1 MENDLAFADLTALCG
16 MLQRREV
23 SSVEAVLAC
32 LEQISTHGERLH
44 AFTEVFF
51 DDALGQAKNAD
62 QMRDRGEN
70 AGPLHGIPIAV
81 KDLLDIAG
89 RVNTGGTACRKDAP
103 PAPHSAPAVA
113 ALENAGAIVIGKANL
128 DELAFGVAS
137 QNEHFGFVHNPW
149 GENLIPGG
157 SSGGSA
163 VALAAGMAYGALGT
177 DTGGSVRIPAS
188 VTATSALKVTTGL
201 ISTAGCIAVS
211 GTLDS
216 VGPMA
221 RSVRDLEIMLN
232 LLEQTGT
239 LRTKPGKLAGNGVS
253 GLRLGIE
260 EQHFFNRSRMSAD
273 CQTVMDSVLSD
284 LESVGIELVPIKL
297 PSIGYAE
304 AAQKAIVLAEA
315 ANYHSGP
322 LRELRPLYGSIIKPN
337 LVLGDAVLAG
347 DYLKAMDFRFVLA
360 REFAAAFEYADF
372 VVTPGVPFAPTS
384 HDVENY
390 VWPDGS
396 SDHIFDAAWRNF
408 FPTNLVGL
416 PSLALPCG
424 LSDAGTPIGLQLI
437 APALCER
444 DLLTAG
450 TALTRKLAWQ
460 FRAPGVQGTG
470 ARSHRKEGRA
480 AERNRKVL

>member
-1 MENDLAFADLTALCG
+1 MANELIFADLTALCG
-16 MLQRREV
+16 MLESGEV
-23 SSVEAVLAC
+23 SSVEAVKAC
-32 LEQISTHGERLH
+32 LEQISTHGERLN
-44 AFTEVFF
+44 AFTEVFA
-51 DDALGQAKNAD
+51 DSALDQAKNAD
-62 QMRDRGEN
+62 QLRGSGEV
-70 AGPLHGIPIAV
+70 AGPLHGVPIAV

-89 RVNTGGTACRKDAP
+89 RVNTGGTACWKDAP
-103 PAPHSAPAVA
+103 PAVRSAPAVA
-113 ALENAGAIVIGKANL
+113 ALEKAGAIVIGKANL

-149 GENLIPGG
+149 GDNLIPGG

-163 VALAAGMAYGALGT
+163 VTLASGMAYAALGT

-201 ISTAGCIAVS
+201 ISTEGCFAVS

-221 RSVRDLEIMLN
+221 RSVRDLEVMLD
-232 LLEQTGT
+232 LLEQTGN
-239 LRTKPGKLAGNGVS
+239 LRTKPGKLAENGLA

-260 EQHFFNRSRMSAD
+260 EQHFFNRMRMSAE

-284 LESVGIELVPIKL
+284 LEGAGIELVPVTL

-315 ANYHSGP
+315 ANYHSGR
-322 LRELRPLYGSIIKPN
+322 LRELRPLYGSIIRPN
-337 LVLGDAVLAG
+337 LALGDAVLAG

-360 REFAAAFEYADF
+360 REFATAFEEVDF
-372 VVTPGVPFAPTS
+372 LVTPGVPFAPTT

-396 SDHIFDAAWRNF
+396 SDHIFDAVWRNF

-416 PSLALPCG
+416 PSLSLPCG
-424 LSDAGTPIGLQLI
+424 LSHTGAPIGLQLI

-444 DLLTAG
+444 DLLATG
-450 TALTRKLAWQ
+450 TALTREFAWQ
-460 FRAPGVQGTG
+460 FRAPGV
-470 ARSHRKEGRA
+470 
-480 AERNRKVL
+480 

>member
-1 MENDLAFADLTALCG
+1 MANELGFADLTELRG
-16 MLQRREV
+16 MLDGREV
-23 SSVEAVLAC
+23 SSVEAVNAC
-32 LEQISTHGERLH
+32 LVQISTHEERLS
-44 AFTEVFF
+44 AFTEIFA
-51 DDALGQAKNAD
+51 DDALTQAKHAD
-62 QMRDRGEN
+62 QMRSSGEVV
-70 AGPLHGIPIAV
+70 GPLHGVPIAV

-89 RVNTGGTACRKDAP
+89 RVNTGGTACWKEAP
-103 PAPHSAPAVA
+103 PAVHSSPAVA
-113 ALENAGAIVIGKANL
+113 ALEKAGAIVIGKANL

-137 QNEHFGFVHNPW
+137 QNEHFGFVNNPW
-149 GENLIPGG
+149 GNNLIPGG

-163 VALAAGMAYGALGT
+163 VTLAAGMAYAALGT

-201 ISTAGCIAVS
+201 ISTEGCFAVS

-221 RSVRDLEIMLN
+221 RSVRDLEVMLN
-232 LLEQTGT
+232 LLEQTST

-253 GLRLGIE
+253 GLRFGIE
-260 EQHFFNRSRMSAD
+260 EQHFFNRSRMSAE
-273 CQTVMDSVLSD
+273 CQTVMDKVLSD
-284 LESVGIELVPIKL
+284 LESAGIELVPVKL

-315 ANYHSGP
+315 ANYHSGR
-322 LRELRPLYGSIIKPN
+322 LREFRPLYGSIIKPN
-337 LVLGDAVLAG
+337 LALGDAVLAG

-360 REFAAAFEYADF
+360 REFVAAFEDVDF
-372 VVTPGVPFAPTS
+372 LVTPGVPFAPTT

-390 VWPDGS
+390 LWPDGS

-424 LSDAGTPIGLQLI
+424 LADTGTPIGLQLI

-444 DLLTAG
+444 DLLAAG
-450 TALTRKLAWQ
+450 TALTRELSWK
-460 FRAPGVQGTG
+460 FRAP
-470 ARSHRKEGRA
+470 SM
-480 AERNRKVL
+480 

>member
-1 MENDLAFADLTALCG
+1 MANELVFADLTALRD
-16 MLQRREV
+16 MLERGDV
-23 SSVEAVLAC
+23 SSVDAVQAC
-32 LEQISTHGERLH
+32 LGQISTHGDRLN
-44 AFTEVFF
+44 AFTEVFA
-51 DDALGQAKNAD
+51 DDALTQAKNAD
-62 QMRDRGEN
+62 QMRGNGEVS
-70 AGPLHGIPIAV
+70 GPLHGVPIAV

-89 RVNTGGTACRKDAP
+89 RVNTGGTQCWKDAP
-103 PAPHSAPAVA
+103 PAVQSAPAVA
-113 ALENAGAIVIGKANL
+113 ALEKAGAIVIGKANL

-137 QNEHFGFVHNPW
+137 QNEHFGFVNNPW
-149 GENLIPGG
+149 GDNMIPGG

-163 VALAAGMAYGALGT
+163 VTLAAGMAYAALGT
-177 DTGGSVRIPAS
+177 DTGGSVRIPAA

-201 ISTAGCIAVS
+201 ISTEGCFAVS

-221 RSVRDLEIMLN
+221 RSVRDLEVLLD
-232 LLEQTGT
+232 LLEQTSA

-260 EQHFFNRSRMSAD
+260 EQHFFNRSRMSAE

-284 LESVGIELVPIKL
+284 LESAGIELVPIKL

-315 ANYHSGP
+315 ANYHSGR
-322 LRELRPLYGSIIKPN
+322 LREFRPLYGSIIKPN
-337 LVLGDAVLAG
+337 LALGDAVLAG

-360 REFAAAFEYADF
+360 REFAAAFEDVDF
-372 VVTPGVPFAPTS
+372 LVTPGVPFAPTT

-396 SDHIFDAAWRNF
+396 SDHIFDAVWRNF

-424 LSDAGTPIGLQLI
+424 LSDVGTPIGLQLI
-437 APALCER
+437 AQPLCER
-444 DLLTAG
+444 DLLAAG
-450 TALTRKLAWQ
+450 TALTREFSWQ
-460 FRAPGVQGTG
+460 FRAPGM
-470 ARSHRKEGRA
+470 
-480 AERNRKVL
+480 

>member
-1 MENDLAFADLTALCG
+1 MANELGFADLTALRG
-16 MLQRREV
+16 MLEGGEV
-23 SSVEAVLAC
+23 SSAEAVKAC
-32 LEQISTHGERLH
+32 LEQISTHGERLN
-44 AFTEVFF
+44 AFTEVFA
-51 DDALGQAKNAD
+51 DDALAQAKHAD
-62 QMRDRGEN
+62 QMRGSGEIV
-70 AGPLHGIPIAV
+70 GPLHGVPIAV

-89 RVNTGGTACRKDAP
+89 RVNTGGTQCWKDAP
-103 PAPHSAPAVA
+103 PAAQSAPAVA
-113 ALENAGAIVIGKANL
+113 ALEKAGAIIIGKANL

-137 QNEHFGFVHNPW
+137 QNEHFGFVNNPW

-163 VALAAGMAYGALGT
+163 VTLAAGMAYAALGT
-177 DTGGSVRIPAS
+177 DTGGSVRIPAA

-201 ISTAGCIAVS
+201 ISTEGCFAVS

-221 RSVRDLEIMLN
+221 RSVRDLEVMLD
-232 LLEQTGT
+232 LLEQTSA

-260 EQHFFNRSRMSAD
+260 EQHFFNRSRMSAE

-284 LESVGIELVPIKL
+284 LESIGIELMPVKL

-315 ANYHSGP
+315 ANYHSGR
-322 LRELRPLYGSIIKPN
+322 LREFRPQYGSIIKPN
-337 LVLGDAVLAG
+337 LALGDAVLAG

-360 REFAAAFEYADF
+360 REFAVAFEDVDF
-372 VVTPGVPFAPTS
+372 LVTPGVPFAPTT
-384 HDVENY
+384 HDIENY

-396 SDHIFDAAWRNF
+396 SDHIFDAVWRNF

-450 TALTRKLAWQ
+450 TTLTREFSWQ
-460 FRAPGVQGTG
+460 FRAPGM
-470 ARSHRKEGRA
+470 
-480 AERNRKVL
+480 